1 MRLIGRLHL
10 IWVLIVLL
18 LAYVIFAM
26 FVANVGGSEEAIPQ
40 PSQHAPAAPS
50 R

>member
-10 IWVLIVLL
+10 VWILIVILA
-18 LAYVIFAM
+18 AYVIFAM
-26 FVANVGGSEEAIPQ
+26 FVADVGGNQDAISHPI
-40 PSQHAPAAPS
+40 STLAPT